1 MEALRLIVQSDPTGE
16 LAKFRRSLSETVK
29 PVQLLEGS
37 IHLVNA
43 ELGTLTG
50 RLAASAAALSS
61 SGLSSLAGIAKDAAD
76 AILKQAQAE
85 RELAQAAREGEAA
98 RKLSLAADKEAS
110 AAVVEHQRAVQAD
123 LASSREAVRLT
134 KDRADAARAEIS
146 LQREAAAQLR
156 DKYKDEIAAANAA
169 KAKSSAERE
178 GYAAARELAAAEREL
193 AAAEKER
200 AAAVGI
206 LKVAEGQLLQD
217 QAKAKSIDDKAKTL
231 QETEAI
237 KAKTKAEIDLKN
249 AQAKIDDTAK
259 KTDISNE
266 ITQLKAK
273 KDLEVQEQLALVAI
287 NLERERSIQLIA
299 QEKAATSGIV
309 RVTDAAAIQEEAK
322 ARAANAKA
330 AEEEAK
336 KEELSATAKDR
347 LAISANKAA
356 KSQLDLEQSAI
367 RLNKARDQEAARAA
381 KQLTDA
387 DRFVQSLDKE
397 ILSLRNQIAVIDLGA
412 AGFKRYEAAVSGAG
426 SAAES
431 QINEWEKL
439 KNKLQELKQ
448 AQEDQARKLAEEKSA
463 RDGLLSGIRQEIAA
477 LNEEKIA
484 VEQGAAAL
492 LAHKAAALGLTNE
505 VKPLAAELL
514 QLQQALKQSQ
524 ADKAARDYQAFAAAM
539 PAAAEGVKKVEAELA
554 GIAGKADK
562 GGAALSRMVTAKQ
575 SMELLRLEAVSL
587 EKQLET
593 LPPDSDKARAA
604 LTRLAQ
610 VELAN
615 GKLSGEISKI
625 SNSLSGVKEQKSG
638 IDGVT
643 QSISQLVS
651 GVGLL
656 VSAVGGLSIFKKGAG
671 EAFEFNKTIESS
683 QIGIA
688 ALVRTFDKSLPE
700 GADRMAKSMEIA
712 RNVQGQLQVE
722 NLKTIATYDQLLR
735 AFQEGAGPAL
745 AAGFSTDQ
753 VVKFSSAIAKTAGV
767 LRQPLDQIGQEMRTI
782 MEGVIDKNARIG
794 KTLKLTSETIKE
806 WQAQGPDFF
815 FAKLMKAM
823 NEFTIAGEG
832 MANSFEG
839 AFSNLQDIVQRALG
853 EGLEGVFSG
862 TTQGIIKL
870 QKALVTV
877 DEKTAEF
884 KFKDEIT
891 NALRDVDAE
900 ISGFI
905 SSITAQDL
913 SEYIKTAAN
922 TGKSVLESLIEVGRA
937 GKFIVDNLGPAF
949 PVLAKAA
956 FWIAAIGGPALTAA
970 GSLGV
975 FKLALGGL
983 AGGKTAAELAAIAA
997 RLAAVETASGL
1008 AAPAITGI
1016 GASAG
1021 LATVSMLP
1029 FVAVVTASTAAVYKA
1044 VTSYGEMV
1052 EAQEMAADA
1061 GRRADAL
1068 KDKEMSNYR
1077 KIRQETGLLVFNY
1090 KQMREAFEKNGVTI
1104 DETTGKYVTSSQ
1116 AAALA
1121 AQREKDAIDKT
1132 AKAHVD
1138 NQKII
1143 DEYKQGKIR
1152 LFEIGT
1158 EINKTKEI
1166 AKAFGPST
1174 EIGRA
1179 ALERFSELDFEKGKL
1194 NDSIKKTEENLEKAG
1209 VTSEKMAN
1217 YAEQAGLSAEAA
1229 STGVSSLGKSASE
1242 ISVAG
1247 VNGLNTG
1254 LDQTIIKAGQADS
1267 ALANMGSAKT
1277 PSAPAGGPI
1286 SFIATLDTS
1295 DYVAKSERLKED
1307 IASFKDKHRWV
1318 LRTEAPEF
1326 EPIRAEFKRLQD
1338 ELARNESV
1346 IVLTQ
1351 KMAGLRGELDKTKN
1365 KLSET
1370 RQVFN
1375 SGKLTID
1382 SDHEVSAELDKQA
1395 GLLQEQI
1402 NLLAQQKFVAE
1413 STAGTFEIIGG
1424 EIRNISPAVQAAKSA
1439 YDSLRDSSGNI
1450 KTEWKEIGGVWQEVL
1465 PNGKVLLD
1473 EVDAKVKASL
1483 GSAGQL
1489 GPAIA
1494 ESMTG
1499 AAGAIKEATEEADK
1513 LASAAGSAKFDE
1525 LISSMAG
1532 LDQVREKIKLTET
1545 QAKLL
1550 GIETAAGKQKMMEL
1564 FTLQGVENVLQK
1576 KVDEQRKSIY
1586 EAGKEAEEAAKKIK
1600 GLGEEVDTTYR
1611 NFQQLGTLKGF
1622 SGIVAEVK
1630 AGAASVSGEI
1640 VTELAQA
1647 MTVAKALSDQTG
1659 SLQKYIDA
1667 VGPASAEGQAALAKL
1682 ITAQGLESEAKK
1694 KVAELQG
1701 QVESFAEV
1709 VKSTADLKLLSAAE
1723 GTKSIISDIKNE
1735 TSVIAGSIS
1744 DSSVEKLASAMSVA
1758 EALKNQVDSLKKY
1771 IDDVGASSEEGR
1783 KALKQ
1788 LLEAEGA
1795 SDIAQKKLEE
1805 LRNEIKGI
1813 EDDAKKAES
1822 SLAEFGKIS
1831 TGTSTFTQGKSIKE
1845 MTDGQLD
1852 EYIKF
1857 QRTVGDALTEQNKI
1871 LFSKEPRMTVDFFG
1885 PQPGLEESNAYDAF
1899 FEAEMEKLKRAAQIL
1914 VGGVQESSRITR
1926 RGTAQTMAAGDVGV
1940 GRGGASASAP
1950 AQQSGAGQSAQV
1962 TNITTY
1968 NYAVPEDSRSRV
1980 QRRRF
1985 EAQR

>member
-1 MEALRLIVQSDPTGE
+1 MEALRLIVQSDPTDE

-37 IHLVNA
+37 LHRVNA
-43 ELGTLTG
+43 EFGTLTG
-50 RLAASAAALSS
+50 RLAASATALSS
-61 SGLSSLAGIAKDAAD
+61 SGLSALTGIAKDTSD

-85 RELAQAAREGEAA
+85 RELAQASKESEAA

-110 AAVVEHQRAVQAD
+110 AAVVEHQRAVKAD

-134 KDRADAARAEIS
+134 KDRAGAARAEIS
-146 LQREAAAQLR
+146 LQREAAAQLKDR
-156 DKYKDEIAAANAA
+156 YKDEIAAANAA
-169 KAKSSAERE
+169 KAKSSAEKE

-217 QAKAKSIDDKAKTL
+217 QAKAQATNRKAEIL
-231 QETEAI
+231 AETEAI

-249 AQAKIDDTAK
+249 ATAKIDNTVT
-259 KTDISNE
+259 KTNISNE
-266 ITQLKAK
+266 IAQLQAK

-309 RVTDAAAIQEEAK
+309 RATDAAAIQEEAK
-322 ARAANAKA
+322 ARKENAKA

-336 KEELSATAKDR
+336 KEELAATAKDR
-347 LAISANKAA
+347 LAISANKAS
-356 KSQLDLEQSAI
+356 KSRTDLEQAVI
-367 RLNKARDQEAARAA
+367 RLNKAREQEAARAA

-426 SAAES
+426 SAAEA
-431 QINEWEKL
+431 QINEWERL

-448 AQEDQARKLAEEKSA
+448 AQEDQSRKSAEEKSA
-463 RDGLLSGIRQEIAA
+463 RDGLLSGIRQEITA

-514 QLQQALKQSQ
+514 RLQQALKQSQ
-524 ADKAARDYQAFAAAM
+524 VDKAARDYQVFAAAM

-587 EKQLET
+587 EKQLEL
-593 LPPDSDKARAA
+593 LPRDSDKARAA

-610 VELAN
+610 VELTS

-638 IDGVT
+638 IDSVS

-656 VSAVGGLSIFKKGAG
+656 VSAVGGLSIFKKGTR

-688 ALVRTFDKSLPE
+688 ALIRTFDKSLPE

-712 RNVQGQLQVE
+712 RNVQSQLQIE
-722 NLKTIATYDQLLR
+722 NLKTIATYDDLLK

-753 VVKFSSAIAKTAGV
+753 VVKFSAAIAKTAGV

-806 WQAQGPDFF
+806 WQAQGPDVF
-815 FAKLMKAM
+815 FARLMKAM
-823 NEFTIAGEG
+823 EEFTTAGEG

-853 EGLEGVFSG
+853 EGLEGVFSS

-870 QKALVTV
+870 QNALVTI
-877 DEKTAEF
+877 DEKTGQF

-891 NALRDVDAE
+891 TALKEVDAE
-900 ISGFI
+900 ISSFI

-913 SEYIKTAAN
+913 SGYIKTAAD
-922 TGKSVLESLIEVGRA
+922 TGKAVLESLIEVGKA

-956 FWIAAIGGPALTAA
+956 FWIAAIGGPALTVA

-975 FKLALGGL
+975 FKLALGGITS
-983 AGGKTAAELAAIAA
+983 GKVAAELATVTA
-997 RLAAVETASGL
+997 RLVAVEAASGL
-1008 AAPAITGI
+1008 AG
-1016 GASAG
+1016 
-1021 LATVSMLP
+1021 
-1029 FVAVVTASTAAVYKA
+1029 AAVTGTGVA
-1044 VTSYGEMV
+1044 VTSAAATMAAAKAKALALAAAYGSTVVGLGLIAGAAYKAASASYELL
-1052 EAQEMAADA
+1052 EAQEKDMKNQREAAAQQDRIY
-1061 GRRADAL
+1061 GIYS
-1068 KDKEMSNYR
+1068 KVR
-1077 KIRQETGLLVFNY
+1077 KETGLHVWTLS
-1090 KQMREAFEKNGVTI
+1090 QMREEFKKNGVTI

-1116 AAALA
+1116 AAVLA
-1121 AQREKDAIDKT
+1121 AQREKDAV
-1132 AKAHVD
+1132 AKSAQAHKD

-1143 DEYKQGKIR
+1143 DDYKQGKIR

-1158 EINKTKEI
+1158 EINKTKKI
-1166 AKAFGPST
+1166 VKAFGPST
-1174 EIGRA
+1174 DIGRA
-1179 ALERFSELDFEKGKL
+1179 ALEKFTQLDFEKGKL
-1194 NDSIKKTEENLEKAG
+1194 GTSLKKTEESLEKAG
-1209 VTSEKMAN
+1209 ITSEEMAR

-1229 STGVSSLGKSASE
+1229 STGITSLGNSASG
-1242 ISVAG
+1242 ISAAG
-1247 VNGLNTG
+1247 VNSLNTG
-1254 LDQTIIKAGQADS
+1254 LDQTKIKAGEANS
-1267 ALANMGSAKT
+1267 ALASMAGAKT
-1277 PSAPAGGPI
+1277 PSAPTGGPV
-1286 SFIATLDTS
+1286 SFFATLDTS
-1295 DYVAKSERLKED
+1295 DYIAKSERLKED
-1307 IASFKDKHRWV
+1307 IASFKGKHRWA

-1338 ELARNESV
+1338 ELARNDSV

-1351 KMAGLRGELDKTKN
+1351 KMAGLRGELDATKN

-1370 RQVFN
+1370 KQVFA

-1382 SDHEVSAELDKQA
+1382 YNPQVSAELEKQA
-1395 GLLQEQI
+1395 GFLNKQI
-1402 NLLAQQKFVAE
+1402 SLLAQQKFVAE
-1413 STAGTFEIIGG
+1413 STAGEFEIIG
-1424 EIRNISPAVQAAKSA
+1424 EKVSNISPAAQAVKSA

-1450 KTEWKEIGGVWQEVL
+1450 KTEWQEIDGVWKEVL

-1473 EVDAKVKASL
+1473 EIDAKVKASL
-1483 GSAGQL
+1483 DSAGQL

-1494 ESMTG
+1494 DGMTG
-1499 AAGAIKEATEEADK
+1499 ASSVIAEATAEVDK
-1513 LASAAGSAKFDE
+1513 LASAAGSVKFDE
-1525 LISSMAG
+1525 LTASMSA
-1532 LDQVREKIKLTET
+1532 LDQVRERIKLTET

-1550 GIETAAGKQKMMEL
+1550 GIESEAGKQKLKEM
-1564 FTLQGVENVLQK
+1564 FSLQGAETILQD
-1576 KVDEQRKSIY
+1576 KVKELHDDIY
-1586 EAGKEAEEAAKKIK
+1586 NAGNEAEEAAKKIK
-1600 GLGEEVDTTYR
+1600 SLGDEVKQAAG
-1611 NFQQLGTLKGF
+1611 NFDQLGSLDGFGDIVSELKD
-1622 SGIVAEVK
+1622 S
-1630 AGAASVSGEI
+1630 AASVAS
-1640 VTELAQA
+1640 
-1647 MTVAKALSDQTG
+1647 TVADASITKLTQTMAVSKALKDEIS
-1659 SLQKYIDA
+1659 SLEKYIEA

-1682 ITAQGLESEAKK
+1682 ITAQGLESEAQK
-1694 KVAELQG
+1694 KVSELKAE
-1701 QVESFAEV
+1701 VESLADV
-1709 VKSTADLKLLSAAE
+1709 VESTAELKLLSAAE
-1723 GTKSIISDIKNE
+1723 GTKDIVSE
-1735 TSVIAGSIS
+1735 IDRAVSSIAGSIS

-1758 EALKNQVDSLKKY
+1758 DALKKQIDSLEKY
-1771 IDDVGASSEEGR
+1771 IDDVGASSEEG
-1783 KALKQ
+1783 KEALKQ

-1795 SDIAQKKLEE
+1795 SDIASKKVED
-1805 LRNEIKGI
+1805 LRNELKGVS
-1813 EDDAKKAES
+1813 EDAES
-1822 SLAEFGKIS
+1822 AADSLKGMASATKRS
-1831 TGTSTFTQGKSIKE
+1831 YTFTSDNSISGINNKIE
-1845 MTDGQLD
+1845 ELESVIQSLESIESYEVDTRKLQQEVAEL
-1852 EYIKF
+1852 EEKKF
-1857 QRTVGDALTEQNKI
+1857 QQAMDNFISKKFGDIKYIDQSGGTGRV
-1871 LFSKEPRMTVDFFG
+1871 S
-1885 PQPGLEESNAYDAF
+1885 DAR
-1899 FEAEMEKLKRAAQIL
+1899 E
-1914 VGGVQESSRITR
+1914 
-1926 RGTAQTMAAGDVGV
+1926 TAQQTRQQMMQ
-1940 GRGGASASAP
+1940 GR
-1950 AQQSGAGQSAQV
+1950 
-1962 TNITTY
+1962 TTINNY
-1968 NYAVPEDSRSRV
+1968 YAVPEDSRTRK
-1980 QRRRF
+1980 QRDRY

>member
-37 IHLVNA
+37 LHLVNA

-50 RLAASAAALSS
+50 RLAASAAAVSS
-61 SGLSSLAGIAKDAAD
+61 SGLSALSGIAKDSAD

-85 RELAQAAREGEAA
+85 RELAQAARESEAA

-123 LASSREAVRLT
+123 LASSREAVKLT

-169 KAKSSAERE
+169 KAKSSAEKE

-193 AAAEKER
+193 ATAEKER
-200 AAAVGI
+200 AAAASI
-206 LKVAEGQLLQD
+206 LKLAEGQLLQD
-217 QAKAKSIDDKAKTL
+217 QANARSINDKTKIL
-231 QETEAI
+231 EETEAI

-266 ITQLKAK
+266 IAQLQAK

-287 NLERERSIQLIA
+287 NLERERAIQLVA
-299 QEKAATSGIV
+299 QEKAATAGII
-309 RVTDAAAIQEEAK
+309 RVTDAAAIKEEAAAK
-322 ARAANAKA
+322 IESARA

-336 KEELSATAKDR
+336 KDELAATAKDR

-356 KSQLDLEQSAI
+356 KSQLDLEQAAI
-367 RLNKARDQEAARAA
+367 RLNKAKEQEAARAA

-397 ILSLRNQIAVIDLGA
+397 ILSLRNQIAVIDLGE

-463 RDGLLSGIRQEIAA
+463 RDGLLSGIRQEITA

-492 LAHKAAALGLTNE
+492 LTHKAAALGLTNE

-539 PAAAEGVKKVEAELA
+539 PVAAEGVKKVEAELA

-562 GGAALSRMVTAKQ
+562 GGAALSRMVIAKQ

-587 EKQLET
+587 EKQLEL
-593 LPPDSDKARAA
+593 LPKGSNEARAA

-610 VELAN
+610 IELAS

-638 IDGVT
+638 IDGVS

-651 GVGLL
+651 GVGML
-656 VSAVGGLSIFKKGAG
+656 VSAVGGLSIFKKGIG

-683 QIGIA
+683 QIGVA
-688 ALVRTFDKSLPE
+688 ALIRTFDKSLPE
-700 GADRMAKSMEIA
+700 GADRMAKSMKMASE
-712 RNVQGQLQVE
+712 VQGQLQIE
-722 NLKTIATYDQLLR
+722 NMKTIATYDQLLR

-794 KTLKLTSETIKE
+794 KTLKLTNETIKE

-815 FAKLMKAM
+815 FAKLMNAM
-823 NEFTIAGEG
+823 KEFALAGEG

-839 AFSNLQDIVQRALG
+839 AFSNLKDIVQKALG

-870 QKALVTV
+870 QKALVTI

-891 NALRDVDAE
+891 NALREVDAE

-913 SEYIKTAAN
+913 SGYIKTAAN
-922 TGKSVLESLIEVGRA
+922 TGKAVLESLVEIGKA

-949 PVLAKAA
+949 PVLAKAG
-956 FWIAAIGGPALTAA
+956 FWIATIGGPALTAA
-970 GSLGV
+970 GSLGI
-975 FKLALGGL
+975 FKLALKGFGKEGAKEAAEETAKLGISFSSLLTKSFTLKEAIGGIKESVTSVAASMVAGAGRASEL
-983 AGGKTAAELAAIAA
+983 ALAYGSSAIGLGIFAAGAYAVIDASEKMLKAQDEELAAQK
-997 RLAAVETASGL
+997 RNSDMH
-1008 AAPAITGI
+1008 
-1016 GASAG
+1016 S
-1021 LATVSMLP
+1021 
-1029 FVAVVTASTAAVYKA
+1029 
-1044 VTSYGEMV
+1044 
-1052 EAQEMAADA
+1052 
-1061 GRRADAL
+1061 
-1068 KDKEMSNYR
+1068 KEVSNYE
-1077 KIRQETGLLVFNY
+1077 KIKQETGIVVSNY
-1090 KQMREAFEKNGVTI
+1090 KDMQSEFKKYGVTI
-1104 DETTGKYVTSSQ
+1104 DSVSGKYVT
-1116 AAALA
+1116 AAKATELS
-1121 AQREKDAIDKT
+1121 AQREREAVEKT
-1132 AKAHVD
+1132 EQAHKD
-1138 NQKII
+1138 NQKVI

-1166 AKAFGPST
+1166 VKAFGPST
-1174 EIGRA
+1174 DIGRA
-1179 ALERFSELDFEKGKL
+1179 ALEKFTQLDFEKGKL
-1194 NDSIKKTEENLEKAG
+1194 GDSLKKTEEKLEKAG
-1209 VTSEKMAN
+1209 ITSEEMAR

-1242 ISVAG
+1242 VSAAG
-1247 VNGLNTG
+1247 VNNLNTG
-1254 LDQTIIKAGQADS
+1254 LDQTKIKAGEANS
-1267 ALANMGSAKT
+1267 ALASMAGAKT
-1277 PSAPAGGPI
+1277 PSAPTGGAVVFAGT
-1286 SFIATLDTS
+1286 A
-1295 DYVAKSERLKED
+1295 D
-1307 IASFKDKHRWV
+1307 IDI
-1318 LRTEAPEF
+1318 
-1326 EPIRAEFKRLQD
+1326 EPYRRKAD
-1338 ELARNESV
+1338 ELRS
-1346 IVLTQ
+1346 
-1351 KMAGLRGELDKTKN
+1351 MAASLDEAISGKSNVTSSEFSALVGQ
-1365 KLSET
+1365 LSEVQREYKKAQAELEKQQGLNSLNGKLRETRSELSQT
-1370 RQVFN
+1370 RQVL
-1375 SGKLTID
+1375 SDGKLVID
-1382 SDHEVSAELDKQA
+1382 FDPTATSALQGQVQA
-1395 GLLQEQI
+1395 L
-1402 NLLAQQKFVAE
+1402 NDAKLA
-1413 STAGTFEIIGG
+1413 AGAMGEGFEYANGVLV
-1424 EIRNISPAVQAAKSA
+1424 NASPAAQAAKSA

-1450 KTEWKEIGGVWQEVL
+1450 KTEWKEIGGVWKEVL

-1473 EVDAKVKASL
+1473 EVDAKAKASL
-1483 GSAGQL
+1483 SSAGQL
-1489 GPAIA
+1489 GPAIS
-1494 ESMTG
+1494 EGMNG
-1499 AAGAIKEATEEADK
+1499 AAGAIKGATEEADK

-1550 GIETAAGKQKMMEL
+1550 GIETAAGKQKMMEM
-1564 FTLQGVENVLQK
+1564 FSLQGAETVLQD
-1576 KVDEQRKSIY
+1576 KVKELHDGIY
-1586 EAGKEAEEAAKKIK
+1586 NAGKEAEDAAKKIK
-1600 GLGEEVDTTYR
+1600 SLGEEVKQAAG
-1611 NFQQLGTLKGF
+1611 NFNQLESLKGF
-1622 SGIVAEVK
+1622 GNIVSGLKE
-1630 AGAASVSGEI
+1630 GAASVANSAAEASI
-1640 VTELAQA
+1640 TKLTQTMAVS
-1647 MTVAKALSDQTG
+1647 KALKDEIS
-1659 SLQKYIDA
+1659 SLEKYIEA

-1682 ITAQGLESEAKK
+1682 ITAQGLESEAQR
-1694 KVAELQG
+1694 KVSELKAE
-1701 QVESFAEV
+1701 VESLATV
-1709 VKSTADLKLLSAAE
+1709 ISSTADLKLLSAAE
-1723 GTKSIISDIKNE
+1723 GTKDIMSQINSE
-1735 TSVIAGSIS
+1735 VSAIAGSIS

-1758 EALKNQVDSLKKY
+1758 DALKKQVDSLKKY

-1795 SDIAQKKLEE
+1795 SDIAQKKLEA
-1805 LRNEIKGI
+1805 LRNEAKGFTEEVNKIK
-1813 EDDAKKAES
+1813 
-1822 SLAEFGKIS
+1822 EFGKIE
-1831 TGTSTFTQGKSIKE
+1831 TGTFTSTSKSPQSMSDAELDKTIESNLAIKRVLE
-1845 MTDGQLD
+1845 SQDNVSAKLVGPQ
-1852 EYIKF
+1852 
-1857 QRTVGDALTEQNKI
+1857 GDAYADEKFKRLMDKLIART
-1871 LFSKEPRMTVDFFG
+1871 
-1885 PQPGLEESNAYDAF
+1885 EESTRL
-1899 FEAEMEKLKRAAQIL
+1899 M
-1914 VGGVQESSRITR
+1914 R
-1926 RGTAQTMAAGDVGV
+1926 RGTTAT
-1940 GRGGASASAP
+1940 ASAGGTE
-1950 AQQSGAGQSAQV
+1950 SGRASTTASTTAGQQVSVQPAQV
-1962 TNITTY
+1962 TNITY
-1968 NYAVPEDSRSRV
+1968 NNYAVPVDARTEKQSN
-1980 QRRRF
+1980 RRR
-1985 EAQR
+1985 AQA